1 MLKLNS
7 NVAGRAG
14 SSSDLRKQPVRLLRL
29 RSGTCFTLMALLIF
43 WQGLA
48 FFYTPLILPGPV
60 LTLRTLAGIIG
71 GKSFLT
77 AALVTLKRL
86 GVGILAAVAAGG
98 VSGMLMGYSRRLKEA
113 LESLIFLIQAVP
125 PILLMTLAMIWF
137 GLDGRATVFIV
148 FICGLPVMAVN
159 VKEGFE
165 NIDPKLL
172 EMGRMFKFS
181 RRKMLT
187 EIIIPSLSAYFKSGL
202 IVVMGLGWKV
212 AVMGEVLGSGSGL
225 GSQIS
230 DARVNLETEK
240 VFAWGIVVIILCY
253 LSQKALALIF
263 KKRGWS
269 R

>member
-1 MLKLNS
+1 
-7 NVAGRAG
+7 V
-14 SSSDLRKQPVRLLRL
+14 
-29 RSGTCFTLMALLIF
+29 
-43 WQGLA
+43 
-48 FFYTPLILPGPV
+48 FYFDGAINF
-60 LTLRTLAGIIG
+60 LAGAGFFLYAPDFAGPGFDFKDVGRHYWRKKLFNG
-71 GKSFLT
+71 GAGYFETSGSRDF
-77 AALVTLKRL
+77 
-86 GVGILAAVAAGG
+86 GG